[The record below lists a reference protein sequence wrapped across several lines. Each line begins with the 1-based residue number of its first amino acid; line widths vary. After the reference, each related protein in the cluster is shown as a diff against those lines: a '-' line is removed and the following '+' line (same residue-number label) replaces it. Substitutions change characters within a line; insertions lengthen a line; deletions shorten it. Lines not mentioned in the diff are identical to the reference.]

1 MEKISKLERIL
12 AVARLLLSV
21 LTPGYCH
28 KAGKR
33 DRKPWKIDETHKSTF
48 KAGVRMDSE
57 KEAVILKENS
67 TLRQQ
72 EECLREKTSP
82 TKSSNLRKLKMYLKG
97 ERLG

>member
-12 AVARLLLSV
+12 AVAWLLLSV
-21 LTPGYCH
+21 LTPGYCS
-28 KAGKR
+28 KTGKR
-33 DRKPWKIDETHKSTF
+33 DIKPGKIDETHKSTF
-48 KAGVRMDSE
+48 KAGIRMDSE

-72 EECLREKTSP
+72 EECLRDKTLP

-97 ERLG
+97 KSLR